1 MKITPKRKG
10 VLVVLG
16 ASVMWAIEPIMVKLS
31 YQSNDVLNTYGT
43 RAIFCLITIAGY
55 LLLTRI
61 RMRVQAK
68 YLPTLIY
75 VSLAATLF
83 ADLMYVYALSKV
95 QVINAVL
102 IGHMQPIFVV
112 FIGFF
117 LLKDD
122 RITKFDYLGI
132 AFMLLAGLLV
142 TSREPDNLLAFR
154 IGSVGDLYVLLA
166 TIAWA
171 TTAIVARRCLKGLS
185 AAVIAFYRFLFA
197 TVIFTIYLLSTSGII
212 ITNVYQIIL
221 GVIIGTGTILYYE
234 GIKLIKAAQ
243 VSALELSTPFFA
255 AGLGFVVL
263 GESLTAM
270 QWSGILSLSGGIY
283 FLSRKENI
291 SAAVLN

>member
-1 MKITPKRKG
+1 MTAKRKG
-10 VLVVLG
+10 VLVVLL

-31 YQSNDVLNTYGT
+31 YQSTDVLNTYGT
-43 RAIFCLITIAGY
+43 RAIFCLMTISGY
-55 LLLTRI
+55 LLLTRTGVAV
-61 RMRVQAK
+61 RARYVPK
-68 YLPTLIY
+68 LIY

-95 QVINAVL
+95 QIINAVL
-102 IGHMQPIFVV
+102 IGHMQPIFVIL
-112 FIGFF
+112 IGFF
-117 LLKDD
+117 FLKDD

-142 TSREPDNLLAFR
+142 TSRTADNLLAFK
-154 IGSVGDLYVLLA
+154 IGSVGDFYVLLA

-171 TTAIVARRCLKGLS
+171 TTAIVARRYLKGLS

-197 TVIFTIYLLSTSGII
+197 TVVFTIYLLSTGGIT
-212 ITNVYQIIL
+212 ITNVYQVFL

-263 GESLTAM
+263 GESLTAI
-270 QWSGILSLSGGIY
+270 QLLGILSLSGGIY

-291 SAAVLN
+291 SAAALN